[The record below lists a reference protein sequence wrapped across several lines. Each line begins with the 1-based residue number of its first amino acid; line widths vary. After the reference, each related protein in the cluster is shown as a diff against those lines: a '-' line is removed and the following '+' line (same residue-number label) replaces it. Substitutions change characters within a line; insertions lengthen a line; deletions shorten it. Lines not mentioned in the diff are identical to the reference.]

1 MIKKIL
7 LSLLVISI
15 ILWNATIYYID
26 QHIAEKYDDTVYNSI
41 HKIWIARGLYNFRG
55 EENSITAIQR
65 AFDAG
70 ASGVEVDFYYDI
82 KSNRFIVSH
91 DKSIN
96 SKTSELIYEKK
107 DGKILTLEE
116 LFLSTGK
123 DHHFYLDY
131 KNLDRITYE
140 ETQEAIKRLEKIT
153 QFDDLK
159 KRVYIEGS
167 HPFKLPMYTDAGF
180 KTLFG
185 IHPLPEKNPLSSIVV
200 NAYKMVYYFKNITA
214 IALNYGKI
222 NDPIY
227 GPKTEKLLKD
237 IPIFV
242 FHTPIDEDFLRLL
255 IEKKDVKMILPGGGI
270 SINKTHIVKQGK
282 KMEGS
287 ID

>member
-7 LSLLVISI
+7 LSLLILSI

-26 QHIAEKYDDTVYNSI
+26 RHIAEKYDDTVYNSI
-41 HKIWIARGLYNFRG
+41 HKIWIARGLYNFRE
-55 EENSITAIQR
+55 EENSITAVRR

-70 ASGVEVDFYYDI
+70 ATGVEVDFYYDI

-91 DKSIN
+91 DKSVN
-96 SKTSELIYEKK
+96 RKTSELIYEKK

-116 LFLSTGK
+116 LLLTTGK
-123 DHHFYLDY
+123 DHYFYLDY
-131 KNLDRITYE
+131 KNLDRITYA
-140 ETQEAIKRLEKIT
+140 ETQDAIKRLEKIT
-153 QFDDLK
+153 KFDDLK

-185 IHPLPEKNPLSSIVV
+185 IHPLPEKNPFSSIVV
-200 NAYKMVYYFKNITA
+200 NAYKIVYYFKNITA
-214 IALNYGKI
+214 IALNYGEI
-222 NDPIY
+222 DDPIY

-242 FHTPIDEDFLRLL
+242 FHTPIDEDFLRSL
-255 IEKKDVKMILPGGGI
+255 IEKKDVKMILPGAGI
-270 SINKTHIVKQGK
+270 SINKTYITASEKQ
-282 KMEGS
+282 
-287 ID
+287 

>member
-41 HKIWIARGLYNFRG
+41 HKIWIARGLYNFRE

-70 ASGVEVDFYYDI
+70 ASGVEVDFYYDK

-91 DKSIN
+91 DKFIN
-96 SKTSELIYEKK
+96 DKTSEIKYEEK
-107 DGKILTLEE
+107 DGKTLTLEE
-116 LFLSTGK
+116 LFLTTGK
-123 DHHFYLDY
+123 DHYFYLDY
-131 KNLDRITYE
+131 KNLDRITYA
-140 ETQEAIKRLEKIT
+140 ETENAIKRLEKIT
-153 QFDDLK
+153 KFDDLK

-185 IHPLPEKNPLSSIVV
+185 IHPLPEKNPFSSIVT
-200 NAYKMVYYFKNITA
+200 NAYKIVYYLQNITA
-214 IALNYGKI
+214 IALNYGEI
-222 NDPIY
+222 DDPVY
-227 GPKTEKLLKD
+227 GPKTEKLLKN
-237 IPIFV
+237 IPTFV
-242 FHTPIDEDFLRLL
+242 FHTPIDENFLRLL

-270 SINKTHIVKQGK
+270 SINKTHITASENQ
-282 KMEGS
+282 
-287 ID
+287 

>member
-15 ILWNATIYYID
+15 ILWNGTIYYID

-41 HKIWIARGLYNFRG
+41 HKIWIARGLYNFRA

-70 ASGVEVDFYYDI
+70 AAGVEVDFYYDI

-91 DKSIN
+91 DKFVN
-96 SKTSELIYEKK
+96 SKTSELIYEEK

-116 LFLSTGK
+116 LFLTTGK
-123 DHHFYLDY
+123 DHYFYLDY
-131 KNLDRITYE
+131 KNLDRITYD
-140 ETQEAIKRLEKIT
+140 ETQDAIKRLEKIT

-185 IHPLPEKNPLSSIVV
+185 IHPLPENNPVSSIVV

-214 IALNYGKI
+214 IALNYGEI
-222 NDPIY
+222 DNPIY

-270 SINKTHIVKQGK
+270 SINKTHITASGDQ
-282 KMEGS
+282 
-287 ID
+287 